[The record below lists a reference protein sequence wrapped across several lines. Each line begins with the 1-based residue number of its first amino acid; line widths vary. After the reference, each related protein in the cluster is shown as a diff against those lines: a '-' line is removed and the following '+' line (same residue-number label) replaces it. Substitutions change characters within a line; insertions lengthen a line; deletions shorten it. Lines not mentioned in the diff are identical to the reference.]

1 MLVDIHAHLDAKS
14 FKKDLDKVIER
25 AKEAKVSVII
35 NNGSNIESNRKTLE
49 ISKKYPIVKPA
60 LGLFP
65 WDALELS
72 EEEIYAE
79 IDFIKKEK
87 PFAIGEVG
95 LDYLK
100 SKDKK
105 QKIVF
110 EKFIELSEKLKIPII
125 IHSRKAEQDCL
136 DMLSS
141 SKSRKIIL
149 HCFNG
154 NKKQIKFAEDKNF
167 MFSIPTII
175 KRSKHFQDLVKKVS
189 LKNILTETDSPFL
202 APFEKTRNEP
212 AFIKETIKQI
222 SVDKKLNE
230 EEVEKMIFM
239 NFQHTF
245 LVK

>member
-1 MLVDIHAHLDAKS
+1 MLVDIHAHLDSKS
-14 FKKDLDKVIER
+14 FRKDLDEVIER
-25 AKEAKVSVII
+25 AKKAKVSIII
-35 NNGSNIESNRKTLE
+35 NHGLNIESNRKTLE
-49 ISKKYPIVKPA
+49 LSKKYKIIKPA

-72 EEEIYAE
+72 DEDIDKEIE
-79 IDFIKKEK
+79 FIKKKK

-105 QKIVF
+105 QKVVF
-110 EKFIELSEKLKIPII
+110 EKFIGLSEKLRIPII
-125 IHSRKAEQDCL
+125 VHSRKAEQDCL

-141 SKSRKIIL
+141 SKSKKIIL
-149 HCFNG
+149 HCFCG
-154 NKKQIKFAEDKNF
+154 SKKQIKFAEDKNF

-175 KRSKHFQDLVKKVS
+175 RRSKHFQGLVRKVS
-189 LKNILTETDSPFL
+189 LKNILTETDAPLL

-222 SVDKKLNE
+222 SVDKKLE
-230 EEVEKMIFM
+230 GEEVEKIIFM

>member
-1 MLVDIHAHLDAKS
+1 MLVDTHAHLDSKS
-14 FKKDLDKVIER
+14 FRKDLDEVIER
-25 AKEAKVSVII
+25 AKKADVSVII
-35 NNGSNIESNRKTLE
+35 NNGLNIESNRKTLE
-49 ISKKYPIVKPA
+49 LSKKYPIIKPA

-65 WDALELS
+65 WGALKLS
-72 EEEIYAE
+72 EEEIDAE
-79 IDFIKKEK
+79 IEFIKKQK

-105 QKIVF
+105 QKVIF
-110 EKFIELSEKLKIPII
+110 EKFISLSEKLKIPLI

-141 SKSRKIIL
+141 SKSKKIIL

-167 MFSIPTII
+167 MFSVPTII
-175 KRSKHFQDLVKKVS
+175 KRSKHFQDLVKKIS
-189 LKNILTETDSPFL
+189 LKNILTETDSPLL

-230 EEVEKMIFM
+230 EEVEKIIFM